1 MGEKWPQQWKISPF
15 APLTRSSAREKF
27 RHNPE
32 LYPTCESDMP
42 EPSPRTALPDVPYE
56 DVAGFTRKLI
66 HDVRNGLNA
75 LDLQLASM
83 LDMASDTSSP
93 LLEDV
98 TLARRLLGDEARR
111 LGQLS
116 AQMRGGAADPI
127 AYGANDLV
135 EDLRERI
142 ERSFKDLTPPI
153 SWTVSV
159 GSEPVPVDFE
169 VLSGAVAELVR
180 NAMQFRTSG
189 GQIEG
194 SAAIEGGEFIF
205 ELRHPQKE
213 LPGNPATWG
222 EAPFRSTRRGAYGL
236 GLFSARRALAALGG
250 KLEIRHDVVSGELRS
265 RITLPL
271 TTP

>member
-1 MGEKWPQQWKISPF
+1 M
-15 APLTRSSAREKF
+15 
-27 RHNPE
+27 H
-32 LYPTCESDMP
+32 ES
-42 EPSPRTALPDVPYE
+42 SPRTASPDVPYE

-83 LDMASDTSSP
+83 LDVASDTGSP

-116 AQMRGGAADPI
+116 AQMRGGSPDPI
-127 AYGANDLV
+127 AYGASDLV

-142 ERSFKDLTPPI
+142 ARSFKDIVPPI
-153 SWTVSV
+153 NWTVSV

-180 NAMQFRTSG
+180 NSSQFRTRG

-194 SAAIEGGEFIF
+194 LATIEDGEFVL
-205 ELRHPQKE
+205 ELRHPQE
-213 LPGNPATWG
+213 EVPGDPETFG
-222 EAPFRSTRRGAYGL
+222 ETPFRSTRRGAYGL

-250 KLEIRHDVVSGELRS
+250 KLEIRHDVASGELRS